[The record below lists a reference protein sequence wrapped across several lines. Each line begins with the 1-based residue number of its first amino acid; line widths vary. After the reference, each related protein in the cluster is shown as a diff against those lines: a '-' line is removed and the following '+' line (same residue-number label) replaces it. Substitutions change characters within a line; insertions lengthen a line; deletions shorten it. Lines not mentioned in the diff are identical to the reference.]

1 MNRRIRTSATPL
13 RRTLSALMIL
23 GALGVLGSLAAC
35 SGGSGKD
42 DGQEQSQ
49 ARLDEL
55 RQEKASLDQERQD
68 LAAMKEKLQ
77 QAKAGD
83 LEEGAEPVDQDALQA
98 QIDAKNDDITTKAEK
113 LNADLVGFINENPP
127 IEGEPIAPTVQEA
140 MHLKAKEDIILAKE
154 YITEGGDYAR
164 AIQIYDDILAFD
176 PDSQAAK
183 DAKAEAEAMRYM
195 DEERFAGVKKG
206 MNRAK
211 VRSVLG
217 TVNLRNTR
225 DYLEKGLIAWYYPK
239 DGNGAAAAVYFHKKG
254 DGYEVY
260 KTDFN
265 AIKDKSTQDTPPGS

>member
-225 DYLEKGLIAWYYPK
+225 DYPEKGLIAWYYPK